1 MKHRPILLSL
11 LNGVKMLPDSEYH
24 LLKELVE
31 APSPSG
37 FEGPA
42 QRVIK
47 QFIEPLADQL
57 QVDVMGNMMAW
68 LKGQGGPRVMLAGHC
83 DEIGF
88 MVQYITDE
96 GFIYFGAIGGVDPH
110 LSPGQ
115 RIDIHTSGG
124 ALKGIIGKK
133 AIHLIDV
140 KDRDSVIK
148 LKDQYIDIGCSS
160 RSEVEKLLRIGDPI
174 TFSVGLERLQNG
186 RLTSRALDDKMGAFI
201 VSQVFAEIKKA
212 GGAAAEL
219 VCVST
224 VQEEVGLRGGTTSG
238 YGVDP
243 DLAIVVEVTHA
254 TDTPDVDPKG
264 IGRVEVGKGPVLA
277 RGANINPVLF
287 ELLIETA
294 AAENIPIQIIGVPR
308 ATGTDANALQL
319 TRGGVATALLGIPL
333 RYMHTPVELLAE
345 SDLQAAIKLLSAT
358 VLRLKAG
365 QSFLPH

>member
-1 MKHRPILLSL
+1 
-11 LNGVKMLPDSEYH
+11 MLPDTEFK

-37 FEGPA
+37 FETPA
-42 QRVIK
+42 QRVI
-47 QFIEPLADQL
+47 QHYLAPLADQMTS
-57 QVDVMGNMMAW
+57 DVMGNLMAT
-68 LKGQGGPRVMLAGHC
+68 LEGRGGPRVMLAGHC

-88 MVQYITDE
+88 MAQYVTDE

-115 RIDIHTSGG
+115 RINIQTKNGPV
-124 ALKGIIGKK
+124 KGIIGKK
-133 AIHLIDV
+133 AIHLIET
-140 KDRDSVIK
+140 KDRDTVIK

-160 RSEVEKLLRIGDPI
+160 REEVEKLVQIGDPI

-186 RLTSRALDDKMGAFI
+186 RLTSRALDDKMGVFI
-201 VSQVFAEIKKA
+201 VTQVLAGVKAA
-212 GGAAAEL
+212 GGAEAEL
-219 VCVST
+219 ICVST

-238 YGVDP
+238 YGVNP

-254 TDTPDVDPKG
+254 TDTPDVEARG
-264 IGRVEVGKGPVLA
+264 IGRVQVGKGPVLS

-287 ELLIETA
+287 NLLVETA
-294 AAENIPIQIIGVPR
+294 AKEQIPLQIIGAPR

-319 TRGGVATALLGIPL
+319 SRGGVATALLGIPL

-345 SDLQAAIKLLSAT
+345 SDLQAASRLLTAF
-358 VLRLKAG
+358 VLRLEKN
-365 QSFLPH
+365 QSFLPLCLE